1 MDHVGVLLTGKPIP
15 VEETER
21 CEFPMSLILLNLVTL
36 LPAIIVACMA
46 SIFMD
51 KIGHNRLLFVM
62 VFAFL
67 VYFFT
72 QATAYKKLQE
82 KYTIST
88 ACVTQLIETNEEL
101 SKTNEELSK
110 TNEELSKTKEE
121 LSKTNEDTKEAFS
134 KMTKARRLVL
144 KVHTDSLAE
153 HGLVK
158 KELDET
164 NEKLK
169 KCTDHNDSL
178 LVIIRGY
185 KVLHSL

>member
-110 TNEELSKTKEE
+110 TKEE

-178 LVIIRGY
+178 LVIIKGY